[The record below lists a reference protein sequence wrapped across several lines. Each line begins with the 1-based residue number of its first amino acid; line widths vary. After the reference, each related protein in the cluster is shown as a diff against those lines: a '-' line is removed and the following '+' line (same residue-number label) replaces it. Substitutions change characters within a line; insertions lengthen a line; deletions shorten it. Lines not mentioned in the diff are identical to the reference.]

1 MRQKSQISNLKSQI
15 CFMKVGDKIKVFAPA
30 TVANVACGFDV
41 LGFAIDKPGD
51 ELVMEITAEKG
62 VVIVDIEGDGGVLP
76 RDAKKN
82 SATVAI
88 QDYLDFINADFGCKI
103 WLKKMMPSGSGLGSS
118 AASAVAGV
126 YAINMLCNEKL
137 SKQELMPF
145 LLNAEKAA
153 CDAAIAD
160 NVAASLFGG
169 FILVRSY
176 EPLDILQIPVPED
189 LWCAVINPHVIV
201 LTKDAREI
209 LPKEIPL
216 AHSLRQ
222 SANVGGMMVGLL
234 RGDYDLIGRSL
245 VDYIAEPYRS
255 KLIPGFYEMK
265 NAAKAAGALGGSI
278 SGSGPSVFALCHGK
292 EIAHKAGEA
301 MKQVMTDMNIGA
313 DVYVSKVNNQGP
325 KVLPLSE

>member
-265 NAAKAAGALGGSI
+265 NAAKTAGALGGSI

>member
-1 MRQKSQISNLKSQI
+1 
-15 CFMKVGDKIKVFAPA
+15 MKIGDKIKVFAPA

-51 ELVMEITAEKG
+51 ELVMEITKEKG
-62 VVIVDIEGDGGVLP
+62 VQIADIEGDDGMLP
-76 RDAKKN
+76 RDPKKN

-88 QDYLDFINADFGCKI
+88 QDYLDFIKAEFGCRI
-103 WLKKMMPSGSGLGSS
+103 WLKKLMPSGSGLGSS

-126 YAINMLCNEKL
+126 FAINMLCNEKL
-137 SKQELMPF
+137 TREEMLPF

-176 EPLDILQIPVPED
+176 EPLDILQIPVPEE
-189 LWCAVINPHVIV
+189 LWCAVIHPDVVV
-201 LTKDAREI
+201 LTKEARGI

-234 RGDYDLIGRSL
+234 RGDYELIGRSL

-265 NAAKAAGALGGSI
+265 HAAKDAGALGGSI
-278 SGSGPSVFALCHGK
+278 SGSGPSVFALCHGR
-292 EIAHKAGEA
+292 EIAFKAGDA
-301 MKQVMTDMNIGA
+301 MKKVMDKMNINA
-313 DVYVSKVNNQGP
+313 DLYVSKVNNHGP
-325 KVLPLSE
+325 KVLPMSE

>member
-1 MRQKSQISNLKSQI
+1 MTHDLSHTSAKR
-15 CFMKVGDKIKVFAPA
+15 IKVFAPA

-41 LGFAIDKPGD
+41 LGFAIDRPGD
-51 ELVMEITAEKG
+51 ELVMEITKEMG
-62 VVIVDIEGDGGVLP
+62 VQIVDIEGDGGVLP
-76 RDAKKN
+76 RDPKKN

-88 QDYLDFINADFGCKI
+88 QDYLDYIKADFGCKI

-126 YAINMLCNEKL
+126 YAINMLCDEEL
-137 SKQELMPF
+137 TKQEMLPF

-176 EPLDILQIPVPED
+176 EPLDIIQIPVPED
-189 LWCAVINPHVIV
+189 LWCAVINPQVIV
-201 LTKDAREI
+201 LTKEAREI

-222 SANVGGMMVGLL
+222 SANVGGLMVGLL

-245 VDYIAEPYRS
+245 IDYIAEPYRS

-265 NAAKAAGALGGSI
+265 NAAMEAGALGGSI

-292 EIAHKAGEA
+292 EIAQKAGEA
-301 MKQVMTDMNIGA
+301 MKKVMDDLKIDA

-325 KVLPLSE
+325 KVLPLGD

>member
-1 MRQKSQISNLKSQI
+1 
-15 CFMKVGDKIKVFAPA
+15 MKPGDKIKVFAPA
-30 TVANVACGFDV
+30 TVANVACGYDI

-51 ELVMEITAEKG
+51 ELIMELTSTLG
-62 VVIVDIEGDGGVLP
+62 VEIVDIEGDGGVLP
-76 RDAKKN
+76 RDPHKN

-88 QDYLDFINADFGCKI
+88 MDYLNYINADFGCKVWI
-103 WLKKMMPSGSGLGSS
+103 KKMMPSGSGLGSS

-137 SKQELMPF
+137 TRNEMLPF

-176 EPLDILQIPVPED
+176 EPLDIIHIPVPEE
-189 LWCAVINPHVIV
+189 LWCAVINPDVIV
-201 LTKDAREI
+201 LTKEAREI

-216 AHSLRQ
+216 SVSLRQ
-222 SANVGGMMVGLL
+222 SANVGGLMVGLL

-265 NAAKAAGALGGSI
+265 EAAINAGALGGSI
-278 SGSGPSVFALCHGK
+278 SGSGPSVFALCKGK
-292 EIAHKAGEA
+292 EIADKAGEA
-301 MKQVMTDMNIGA
+301 MKEVMNSLGINA
-313 DVYVSKVNNQGP
+313 EVYVSKVNHTGP
-325 KVLPLSE
+325 KTLPFID

>member
-1 MRQKSQISNLKSQI
+1 
-15 CFMKVGDKIKVFAPA
+15 MKIGDKIRVFAPA

-41 LGFAIDKPGD
+41 LGFAIEKPGD
-51 ELVMEITAEKG
+51 ELIMEIKAEKG
-62 VVIVDIEGDGGVLP
+62 VEIVDIEGDGGVLP
-76 RDAKKN
+76 RNPLKN

-88 QDYLDFINADFGCKI
+88 QEYLDYINADFGCKI

-137 SKQELMPF
+137 TKNEMLPF
-145 LLNAEKAA
+145 LIDAEKAA

-176 EPLDILQIPVPED
+176 EPLDIIQIPVPEE
-189 LWCAVINPHVIV
+189 LWCAVINPDVIV
-201 LTKDAREI
+201 LTKEAREI
-209 LPKEIPL
+209 LPKDISL

-222 SANVGGMMVGLL
+222 SANVGGLMIGLL

-245 VDYIAEPYRS
+245 IDYIAEPYRS
-255 KLIPGFYEMK
+255 KLIPGFYDMK
-265 NAAKAAGALGGSI
+265 NAALENGALGSSI
-278 SGSGPSVFALCHGK
+278 SGSGPSVFALCKGK
-292 EIAHKAGEA
+292 EVAYQVGDA
-301 MKQVMTDMNIGA
+301 MKAVMTNLGIKSE
-313 DVYVSKVNNQGP
+313 VYVSKVNAQGP
-325 KVLPLSE
+325 KVLPFVD

>member
-1 MRQKSQISNLKSQI
+1 
-15 CFMKVGDKIKVFAPA
+15 MKQGDKIRVFAPA

-51 ELVMEITAEKG
+51 ELIMEITAEKG
-62 VVIVDIEGDGGVLP
+62 VEIVDIEGDEGMLP

-88 QDYLDFINADFGCKI
+88 QDYLDYIKADFGCKI

-126 YAINMLCNEKL
+126 FAINMLCKEKL
-137 SKQELMPF
+137 TKEEMLPF

-153 CDAAIAD
+153 CDSAIAD

-176 EPLDILQIPVPED
+176 EPLDILHIPVPEE
-189 LWCAVINPHVIV
+189 LWCAVIHPDIIV

-216 AHSLRQ
+216 KHSLRQ

-234 RGDYDLIGRSL
+234 RGDYELIGRSL

-265 NAAKAAGALGGSI
+265 QAAKDAGALGGSI

-292 EIAHKAGEA
+292 ETAFKAGDA
-301 MKQVMTDMNIGA
+301 MKEVMDKMNIGSE
-313 DVYVSKVNNQGP
+313 VYVSKVNNLGP
-325 KVLPLSE
+325 KVLPITD

>member
-1 MRQKSQISNLKSQI
+1 
-15 CFMKVGDKIKVFAPA
+15 MKIGNKIRVFAPA

-51 ELVMEITAEKG
+51 ELIMEITKQKG
-62 VVIVDIEGDGGVLP
+62 VEIADIEGDEGMLP
-76 RDAKKN
+76 RDPKKN

-88 QDYLDFINADFGCKI
+88 QDYLDFIKADFGCRI

-137 SKQELMPF
+137 TKEEMLPF
-145 LLNAEKAA
+145 LLDAEKAA

-160 NVAASLFGG
+160 NVAAGLFGG

-176 EPLDILQIPVPED
+176 EPLDILQIPVPEE
-189 LWCAVINPHVIV
+189 LWCAVIHPDVVV

-265 NAAKAAGALGGSI
+265 QAAKDAGALGGSI

-292 EIAHKAGEA
+292 EIAHNVGDA
-301 MKQVMTDMNIGA
+301 MKKIMDEMKIGSE
-313 DVYVSKVNNQGP
+313 VYVSKVNSHGP
-325 KVLPLSE
+325 KVLPMAD

>member
-1 MRQKSQISNLKSQI
+1 MTNQLNKAPKRIR
-15 CFMKVGDKIKVFAPA
+15 VFAPA

-51 ELVMEITAEKG
+51 ELIMEITPEKG
-62 VVIVDIEGDGGVLP
+62 VQIVDIEGDGGVLP

-88 QDYLDFINADFGCKI
+88 QDYLDFIDADFGCKI

-126 YAINMLCNEKL
+126 FAINMLCDEQLTKEEML
-137 SKQELMPF
+137 PF
-145 LLNAEKAA
+145 LLHAEKAA

-201 LTKDAREI
+201 LTKEAREI

-222 SANVGGMMVGLL
+222 SANVGGLMVGLL

-245 VDYIAEPYRS
+245 IDYIAEPYRS
-255 KLIPGFYEMK
+255 KLIPGFYDMK
-265 NAAKAAGALGGSI
+265 NAAIGAGALGSSI

-292 EIAHKAGEA
+292 EVAQKAGDA
-301 MKQVMTDMNIGA
+301 MKEVMSELNIGA
-313 DVYVSKVNNQGP
+313 DVYVSKVNNHGP
-325 KVLPLSE
+325 KVLPLSND

>member
-1 MRQKSQISNLKSQI
+1 
-15 CFMKVGDKIKVFAPA
+15 MKPGDKIKVFAPA

-41 LGFAIDKPGD
+41 LGFAIDRPGD
-51 ELVMEITAEKG
+51 ELIMEITAEKG
-62 VVIVDIEGDGGVLP
+62 VVIEDIEGDGGVLP
-76 RDAKKN
+76 RDPLKN

-88 QDYLDFINADFGCKI
+88 LDYLDYIGADFGCKVRI
-103 WLKKMMPSGSGLGSS
+103 KKMMPSGSGLGSS

-126 YAINMLCNEKL
+126 YAINMLCNERL
-137 SKQELMPF
+137 TKQEMLPF

-176 EPLDILQIPVPED
+176 EPLDVIQIPVPEE
-189 LWCAVINPHVIV
+189 LWCAVINPDVIV

-209 LPKEIPL
+209 LPKDIPL
-216 AHSLRQ
+216 SISLRQ
-222 SANVGGMMVGLL
+222 SANVGGMIAGLL

-265 NAAKAAGALGGSI
+265 HAAISAGALGSSI
-278 SGSGPSVFALCHGK
+278 SGSGPSVFALCKGK
-292 EIAHKAGEA
+292 ETAYRAGAA
-301 MKQVMTDMNIGA
+301 MKAVLDELKIGA
-313 DVYVSKVNNQGP
+313 EVYVSKVNALGP
-325 KVLPLSE
+325 KVLPLVD

>member
-1 MRQKSQISNLKSQI
+1 
-15 CFMKVGDKIKVFAPA
+15 MKIGDRIRVYAPA
-30 TVANVACGFDV
+30 TVANVACGFDI
-41 LGFAIDKPGD
+41 LGFAIEKPGD
-51 ELVMEITAEKG
+51 ELIMEITAEKG

-88 QDYLDFINADFGCKI
+88 QDYLNYINADFGCKI

-126 YAINMLCNEKL
+126 YAINMLCKEQLTKNEML
-137 SKQELMPF
+137 PF
-145 LLNAEKAA
+145 LINAEKAA

-176 EPLDILQIPVPED
+176 EPLDIIKIPVPEE
-189 LWCAVINPHVIV
+189 LWCVVINPDVIV
-201 LTKDAREI
+201 LTKEAREI

-216 AHSLRQ
+216 THALRQ
-222 SANVGGMMVGLL
+222 SANVGGLMIGLL

-245 VDYIAEPYRS
+245 IDYIAEPHRS
-255 KLIPGFYEMK
+255 K
-265 NAAKAAGALGGSI
+265 
-278 SGSGPSVFALCHGK
+278 
-292 EIAHKAGEA
+292 
-301 MKQVMTDMNIGA
+301 
-313 DVYVSKVNNQGP
+313 
-325 KVLPLSE
+325 

>member
-1 MRQKSQISNLKSQI
+1 
-15 CFMKVGDKIKVFAPA
+15 MKPGDRIRVFAPA

-41 LGFAIDKPGD
+41 LGFAIDRPGD
-51 ELVMEITAEKG
+51 ELIMELTEDDSVTIEA
-62 VVIVDIEGDGGVLP
+62 IEGDNGVLP
-76 RDAKKN
+76 RDPYKN

-88 QDYLDFINADFGCKI
+88 MDYLKFIESPYGCKI

-126 YAINMLCNEKL
+126 FAINMLCKEKL
-137 SKQELMPF
+137 TKLEMLPF

-176 EPLDILQIPVPED
+176 EPLDVLQIPVPDE
-189 LWCAVINPHVIV
+189 LYCAVINPHIIV
-201 LTKDAREI
+201 LTKEAREI

-216 AHSLRQ
+216 SISLRQ
-222 SANVGGMMVGLL
+222 SANVGGIVAGLL
-234 RGDYDLIGRSL
+234 RGDYDLISRSL
-245 VDYIAEPYRS
+245 IDYIAEPYRS

-265 NAAKAAGALGGSI
+265 NAAKEAGALGGSI
-278 SGSGPSVFALCHGK
+278 SGSGPSVFALCKGK
-292 EIAHKAGEA
+292 EIAVAAGAA
-301 MKQVMTDMNIGA
+301 MKSVMDKLNIGA
-313 DVYVSKVNNQGP
+313 DVYVSKVNTQGP
-325 KVLPLSE
+325 KVLPFVEE

>member
-1 MRQKSQISNLKSQI
+1 
-15 CFMKVGDKIKVFAPA
+15 MKPGDKIKVFAPA
-30 TVANVACGFDV
+30 TVANVACGYDI

-51 ELVMEITAEKG
+51 ELIMEITSEPG

-76 RDAKKN
+76 RNPLKN

-88 QDYLDFINADFGCKI
+88 MDYLNFINADFGCKVWI
-103 WLKKMMPSGSGLGSS
+103 KKMMPSGSGLGSS

-137 SKQELMPF
+137 TKHEMLPF

-176 EPLDILQIPVPED
+176 EPLDVIQIPVPEE
-189 LWCAVINPHVIV
+189 LWCAVINPDVIV
-201 LTKDAREI
+201 LTKEAREI

-216 AHSLRQ
+216 SISLRQ
-222 SANVGGMMVGLL
+222 SANVGGLMVGLL

-245 VDYIAEPYRS
+245 VDYIAEPHRS

-265 NAAKAAGALGGSI
+265 EAAINAGALGSSI
-278 SGSGPSVFALCHGK
+278 SGSGPSVFALCKGK
-292 EIAHKAGEA
+292 EIADKVGIA
-301 MKQVMTDMNIGA
+301 MKNVMIDLNINA
-313 DVYVSKVNNQGP
+313 EVYVSKVNHAGP
-325 KVLPLSE
+325 KSLPFID

>member
-1 MRQKSQISNLKSQI
+1 
-15 CFMKVGDKIKVFAPA
+15 MKVGDKIRVFAPA

-51 ELVMEITAEKG
+51 ELIMEISAQKG
-62 VVIVDIEGDGGVLP
+62 VEIIEIEGDDGVLP
-76 RDAKKN
+76 RDPKKN

-88 QDYLDFINADFGCKI
+88 QDYLDFIDADFGCKI
-103 WLKKMMPSGSGLGSS
+103 WLKKLMPSGSGLGSS

-126 YAINMLCNEKL
+126 FAVNMLCAEKL
-137 SKQELMPF
+137 NKQELMPF

-189 LWCAVINPHVIV
+189 LWCAVIHPHVVV

-222 SANVGGMMVGLL
+222 SANVGGIMVGLL
-234 RGDYDLIGRSL
+234 RGDYELIGRSL

-265 NAAKAAGALGGSI
+265 NAAMEAGALGASI

-292 EIAHKAGEA
+292 EIAHKTGEA
-301 MKQVMTDMNIGA
+301 LQAVMQKMNIKSE
-313 DVYVSKVNNQGP
+313 VYVSKVNAQGP
-325 KVLPLSE
+325 KVLPLID

>member
-1 MRQKSQISNLKSQI
+1 MSSHSIYTSAEHPGTPKRIR
-15 CFMKVGDKIKVFAPA
+15 VFAPA

-51 ELVMEITAEKG
+51 ELIMELSPEKG
-62 VVIVDIEGDGGVLP
+62 VVIADIEGDGGVLP
-76 RDAKKN
+76 RDPKKN

-88 QDYLDFINADFGCKI
+88 QDYLDFIGADFGCKI

-126 YAINMLCNEKL
+126 YAINMLCEEKL
-137 SKQELMPF
+137 TKQELMPF

-176 EPLDILQIPVPED
+176 EPLDILQIPVPDD

-201 LTKDAREI
+201 LTKEAREI

-255 KLIPGFYEMK
+255 KLIPGFYDMK
-265 NAAKAAGALGGSI
+265 NAAKEAGALGGSI

-292 EIAHKAGEA
+292 EIAQKAGAA
-301 MKQVMTDMNIGA
+301 MKEVIDNLGIGA

-325 KVLPLSE
+325 KVLPLNE

>member
-1 MRQKSQISNLKSQI
+1 
-15 CFMKVGDKIKVFAPA
+15 MKIGDRIRVYAPA
-30 TVANVACGFDV
+30 TVANVACGFDI
-41 LGFAIDKPGD
+41 LGFAIEKPGD
-51 ELVMEITAEKG
+51 ELIMEITVEKG

-88 QDYLDFINADFGCKI
+88 QDYLNYINAEFGCKI

-126 YAINMLCNEKL
+126 YAINMLCKEQLTKNEML
-137 SKQELMPF
+137 PF
-145 LLNAEKAA
+145 LINAEKAA

-189 LWCAVINPHVIV
+189 LWCAVIHPHVVV

-222 SANVGGMMVGLL
+222 SANVGGIMVGLL
-234 RGDYDLIGRSL
+234 RGDYELIGRSL

-265 NAAKAAGALGGSI
+265 NAAMEAGALGASI

-292 EIAHKAGEA
+292 EIAHKTGEA
-301 MKQVMTDMNIGA
+301 LQAVMQKMNIKSE
-313 DVYVSKVNNQGP
+313 VYVSKVNAQGP
-325 KVLPLSE
+325 KVLPLID

>member
-1 MRQKSQISNLKSQI
+1 MTNQLNKAHKRIR
-15 CFMKVGDKIKVFAPA
+15 VFAPA

-51 ELVMEITAEKG
+51 ELIMEITPEKG
-62 VVIVDIEGDGGVLP
+62 VQIIDIEGDGGVLP

-126 YAINMLCNEKL
+126 FAINMLCDEQL
-137 SKQELMPF
+137 SKEEMLPF

-201 LTKDAREI
+201 LTKEAREI

-222 SANVGGMMVGLL
+222 SANVGGLMVGLL

-245 VDYIAEPYRS
+245 IDYIAEPYRS
-255 KLIPGFYEMK
+255 KLIPGFYDMK
-265 NAAKAAGALGGSI
+265 NAAIEAGALGSSI

-292 EIAHKAGEA
+292 EAAQKVGDA
-301 MKQVMTDMNIGA
+301 MKDVMDKLNIGA
-313 DVYVSKVNNQGP
+313 DVYVSKVNNHGP
-325 KVLPLSE
+325 KVLPLIND

>member
-1 MRQKSQISNLKSQI
+1 
-15 CFMKVGDKIKVFAPA
+15 MKPGDKIKVFAPA
-30 TVANVACGFDV
+30 TVANVACGYDI
-41 LGFAIDKPGD
+41 LGFAIEKPGD
-51 ELVMEITAEKG
+51 ELIMEITSEPG

-76 RDAKKN
+76 RNPYKN

-88 QDYLDFINADFGCKI
+88 MDYLKFINAKFGCKVWI
-103 WLKKMMPSGSGLGSS
+103 KKMMPSGSGLGSS

-137 SKQELMPF
+137 TKNEMLPF

-176 EPLDILQIPVPED
+176 EPLDIIHIPVPEE
-189 LWCAVINPHVIV
+189 LWCAVINPDVIV
-201 LTKDAREI
+201 LTKEAREI

-216 AHSLRQ
+216 SISLRQ
-222 SANVGGMMVGLL
+222 SANVGGLMVGLL

-265 NAAKAAGALGGSI
+265 EAAINVGALGSSI
-278 SGSGPSVFALCHGK
+278 SGSGPSVFALCKGK
-292 EIAHKAGEA
+292 EIADKAGDA
-301 MKQVMTDMNIGA
+301 MKDVMTKLGINA
-313 DVYVSKVNNQGP
+313 EVYVSKVNHTGP
-325 KVLPLSE
+325 KTLPFID

>member
-1 MRQKSQISNLKSQI
+1 
-15 CFMKVGDKIKVFAPA
+15 MKIGDRIRVYAPA
-30 TVANVACGFDV
+30 TVANVACGFDI
-41 LGFAIDKPGD
+41 LGFAIEKPGD
-51 ELVMEITAEKG
+51 ELIMEITAEKG

-88 QDYLDFINADFGCKI
+88 QDYLNYINADFGCKI

-126 YAINMLCNEKL
+126 YAINMLCKEQLTKNEML
-137 SKQELMPF
+137 PF
-145 LLNAEKAA
+145 LINAEKAA

-176 EPLDILQIPVPED
+176 EPLDIIKIPVPEE
-189 LWCAVINPHVIV
+189 LWCVVINPDVIV
-201 LTKDAREI
+201 LTKEAREI

-216 AHSLRQ
+216 THALRQ
-222 SANVGGMMVGLL
+222 SANVGGLMIGLL

-245 VDYIAEPYRS
+245 IDYIAEPHRS
-255 KLIPGFYEMK
+255 KLIPGFYDMK
-265 NAAKAAGALGGSI
+265 NAALESGALGSSI
-278 SGSGPSVFALCHGK
+278 SGSGPSVFALCKGQ
-292 EIAHKAGEA
+292 EIANKVGDA
-301 MKQVMTDMNIGA
+301 MKQVMNNLGIGA
-313 DVYVSKVNNQGP
+313 EVYISKVNAQGL
-325 KVLPLSE
+325 KVLPFLD